1 MTNDTV
7 KQLEQNIENS
17 KVLVETGAALERL
30 MSNKDFQRVILT
42 GYFKD
47 EAVRLVHLKAD
58 QNMQTPERQASIVKQ
73 LDAVGS
79 LSSFLNYVHY
89 ASEQGLKSIKANQA
103 TITELLEEGSDE

>member
-47 EAVRLVHLKAD
+47 EAVRLVHLKSD
-58 QNMQTPERQASIVKQ
+58 QNMQTPERQTSIVKQ
-73 LDAVGS
+73 IDAVGN
-79 LSSFLNYVHY
+79 LRGYLDYVHY
-89 ASEQGLKSIKANQA
+89 ASEQGLKSIEANQA